1 MTSVLATGPT
11 DQCHLSQNHCNLFC
25 CHHSAAKLCPT
36 LGPHGLQHA
45 RLPCSSPSP
54 RACSNL
60 CPLSPWCHPTISS
73 CPPLL
78 LLPMDS
84 KEIKPVNPKG
94 NQLWIFI
101 GRTDAEAEVPILGP
115 LDARSQLTGKVI
127 RWLLRNWLQGL
138 HGEREAQTANT
149 ALKAESPR
157 TNAAQSPRTNAA
169 QRQDSL

>member
-1 MTSVLATGPT
+1 MKKTILCLWKRRLNIVMTSVLATGPT

-25 CHHSAAKLCPT
+25 CHHSAAELCPT

-101 GRTDAEAEVPILGP
+101 GRTDAEMETLILGHLMWRANSLEKNP
-115 LDARSQLTGKVI
+115 DAGKN
-127 RWLLRNWLQGL
+127 RG
-138 HGEREAQTANT
+138 
-149 ALKAESPR
+149 
-157 TNAAQSPRTNAA
+157 
-169 QRQDSL
+169 